1 MGESQCFFT
10 PHPVQGTPG
19 AESSEPRASVCA
31 WVKNISCT
39 SNGTTAVEYQ
49 DTIEFRFTREVNGT
63 YVCEIKNLVS
73 SHRSQELK
81 LKIIYGPD
89 VPIISPSNTYFRSR
103 TNLSLSCHSAALP
116 PALYSWFVNGE
127 LVSSSQELFIP
138 NITTNNSGSYT
149 CFVYNSVTGLN
160 KTTVKNNITALENSF
175 PTDGDQQFRALL
187 PELFSCLGVTG

>member
-1 MGESQCFFT
+1 VVFVT
-10 PHPVQGTPG
+10 
-19 AESSEPRASVCA
+19 
-31 WVKNISCT
+31 
-39 SNGTTAVEYQ
+39 
-49 DTIEFRFTREVNGT
+49 D
-63 YVCEIKNLVS
+63 
-73 SHRSQELK
+73 
-81 LKIIYGPD
+81 GPD

-160 KTTVKNNITALENSF
+160 KTTVKNNITALGTAKTKTTKKPPKQVTFNVFVVFDQSQIQESKEAFNMIDQNR
-175 PTDGDQQFRALL
+175 DGFIHKEELL
-187 PELFSCLGVTG
+187 DMLASMRNNPMMNIWMP